1 LLQFFQLIAFWER
14 ASLTDLEGLALIR
27 MDANERIEV
36 PEGIKSEQTLMD
48 LCFYEGLELQIVDLR
63 KEAKSNLTPVRK
75 S

>member
-1 LLQFFQLIAFWER
+1 
-14 ASLTDLEGLALIR
+14 
-27 MDANERIEV
+27 MDANERVEV